1 MSKLLLSMPL
11 IWLAALA
18 SAGQTGDII
27 FADRFEFRPGLSD
40 WNESTCQY
48 DDDGTSHG
56 TGVLAVSSIVL
67 AQDSDPNDNIDD
79 GTTVY
84 YPTLLE
90 TSSCTFKLIGWGNG
104 TSGSGGAYY
113 PDYFSHLASHGFVVA
128 VAHTNFAA
136 AGDQPLLTSIGLVM
150 ASNDDPSSVLHQKI
164 DPAFGLMGKS
174 QGAFAVARELAEPD
188 ATAGVLIAAGSGE
201 ENALSKP
208 GLFITGDHDFA
219 QPSVISG
226 FDLATGEATFAQATQ
241 APNPI
246 GNPAAGHL
254 DLDNRP
260 GAIELSTS
268 FMRCHLRDD
277 PNTCDYISCASCQTE
292 PWSDFRTKN
301 IPAELSIEESGSN
314 PDREG

>member
-1 MSKLLLSMPL
+1 MPKLLLPILMS
-11 IWLAALA
+11 LAIALA
-18 SAGQTGDII
+18 TANELPDPI
-27 FADRFEFRPGLSD
+27 FEDHFELRENVTA

-56 TGVLAVSSIVL
+56 TGELAVNSIVL

-90 TSSCTFKLIGWGNG
+90 SSGCTFKLIGWGNG
-104 TSGSGGAYY
+104 TSGSGGAHY

-136 AGDQPLLTSIGLVM
+136 AADQPLLTSIGLVI
-150 ASNDDPSSVLHQKI
+150 ASNDDPSSVLHKKI
-164 DPAFGLMGKS
+164 DLAFGLMGKS
-174 QGAFAVARELAEPD
+174 QGAFAVARELADPN
-188 ATAGVLIAAGSGE
+188 ATAGVLIAAGSSE

-219 QPSVISG
+219 QPSVING
-226 FDLATGEATFAQATQ
+226 FDLATGEAIFAQATQ

-254 DLDNRP
+254 DLDTRL

-277 PNTCDYISCASCQTE
+277 SNTCDYITCGSCQTE
-292 PWSDFRTKN
+292 PWSGFKTKN
-301 IPAELSIEESGSN
+301 IPVELAIEESDSN
-314 PDREG
+314 ADRKS